1 MFFSFF
7 RSLGGSAIVS
17 SSPMCVAVKEKNVGE
32 KKKKAVKPTLKSL
45 DDKGGG
51 GGDDGDRGL
60 SVLDGELTGDSE
72 TLPVLG
78 GLGNVFSDLLGGLLG
93 GTGEVS
99 KRE

>member
-17 SSPMCVAVKEKNVGE
+17 SSPMCVAVKEKNVG
-32 KKKKAVKPTLKSL
+32 KRKKAVKPTLKSL